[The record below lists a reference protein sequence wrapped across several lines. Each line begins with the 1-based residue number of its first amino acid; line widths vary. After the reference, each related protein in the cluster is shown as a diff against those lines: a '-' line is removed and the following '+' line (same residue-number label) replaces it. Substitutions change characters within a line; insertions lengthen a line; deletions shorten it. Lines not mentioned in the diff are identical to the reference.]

1 MKKIQVLIVDDDPT
15 VADLHRRFVS
25 VIDGFEVIG
34 IARTGKEALTLLD
47 TLDVNLIILDIFMP
61 DVDGFGVLHK
71 IREKKTD
78 LDVIMITAA
87 QEGDLIQEA
96 VRLGVFDYLLKPFDF
111 SRFKK
116 TMNSFREYF
125 ENIRDK
131 REKIFNQE
139 EIDNVIRPGMTLDG
153 PDVLPKGIQKQTLE
167 NIIDIFKNSTYPLSV
182 EQVALSTGL
191 SRVTVMR
198 YVKYLLN
205 VGKMVEELHYQEIG
219 RPVSLYQFLA

>member
-34 IARTGKEALTLLD
+34 IARTGQEALTLLE
-47 TLDVNLIILDIFMP
+47 TLDVNLVILDIFMP
-61 DVDGFGVLHK
+61 EVDGFGVLHK
-71 IREKKTD
+71 IRETRTD

-87 QEGDLIQEA
+87 QEGDLVQEA

-116 TMNSFREYF
+116 TMNSFLKHF
-125 ENIRDK
+125 ETIHNK
-131 REKIFNQE
+131 RERTFSQE
-139 EIDNVIRPGMTLDG
+139 EIDNVIRPGMTSVV

-167 NIIDIFKNSTYPLSV
+167 NIIDVFKNESDPVSV
-182 EQVALSTGL
+182 EQVALLTSL

-198 YVKYLLN
+198 YVKYMLN
-205 VGKMVEELHYQEIG
+205 AGKLVEELHYQEIG
-219 RPVSLYQFLA
+219 RPVSRYQFLK